1 MQHRVHVG
9 RVSVVVFV
17 LAASTS
23 AVAGSVSVAAGA
35 TPTWAA
41 GGQAQALTGRPA
53 PTPAVWVPGVAP
65 HLFGQL
71 TSGLSTNWAGIIDSG
86 SDFTGVSG
94 QWTVPTVTATASDQ
108 YSSSWIGVDG
118 STNQWLLQA
127 GTEQDSLD
135 GSTEY
140 YAWYEVITPGN
151 SAPEQLI
158 GLVSPGDHM
167 VASISEQSA
176 GNWTVSIADATS
188 AQSTVE
194 PVAYGGPGSSAEWI
208 EEAPSAGGS
217 SPLPLANFGAVTFS
231 GIGASA
237 SDPATA
243 NLNAVSM
250 VDSAGDVIAYP
261 GNVSGSSFLITYR
274 APPVSAPSD
283 HGYWLVGGDGGI
295 FSFGAAQF
303 YGSTGS
309 LDLQR
314 AVVGITPTANDG
326 GYWLVAADGGIFSFG
341 DTAFYGSVPGLG
353 LAPAGTPGPGK
364 RLNAPIVGVVPS
376 SDGGGYFMVAS
387 DGGVFAFGDARYEG
401 SCPGIGGCAGA
412 AVAVMPDASGNGYWV
427 VTATGNVYSFG
438 DAQYDGAPGPKDVP
452 VTAAVRTPDGGGYW
466 ILFANGSL
474 CSYGD
479 AAYYGGLASGEA
491 PSIDPAT
498 SVFTDDGSHGYWIA
512 TANGAVYPFGQAPN
526 DGGMSQLAMNAPVI
540 AGTGW

>member
-1 MQHRVHVG
+1 VWPPP
-9 RVSVVVFV
+9 
-17 LAASTS
+17 L
-23 AVAGSVSVAAGA
+23 
-35 TPTWAA
+35 
-41 GGQAQALTGRPA
+41 RP
-53 PTPAVWVPGVAP
+53 VD
-65 HLFGQL
+65 L
-71 TSGLSTNWAGIIDSG
+71 GLSTNWAGIIDSG

-208 EEAPSAGGS
+208 EEAPRPAARARCRSPTSAR
-217 SPLPLANFGAVTFS
+217 SP
-231 GIGASA
+231 SA
-237 SDPATA
+237 
-243 NLNAVSM
+243 
-250 VDSAGDVIAYP
+250 
-261 GNVSGSSFLITYR
+261 
-274 APPVSAPSD
+274 VSAPVPRTRRRPISTRSRWSTRLATSSPIRQRLGLLIP
-283 HGYWLVGGDGGI
+283 HHLQGPAGQRSVRSRLLAGGGDGGI

-353 LAPAGTPGPGK
+353 LAPAG
-364 RLNAPIVGVVPS
+364 RRAP
-376 SDGGGYFMVAS
+376 
-387 DGGVFAFGDARYEG
+387 ARG
-401 SCPGIGGCAGA
+401 
-412 AVAVMPDASGNGYWV
+412 
-427 VTATGNVYSFG
+427 
-438 DAQYDGAPGPKDVP
+438 
-452 VTAAVRTPDGGGYW
+452 
-466 ILFANGSL
+466 
-474 CSYGD
+474 
-479 AAYYGGLASGEA
+479 
-491 PSIDPAT
+491 
-498 SVFTDDGSHGYWIA
+498 
-512 TANGAVYPFGQAPN
+512 
-526 DGGMSQLAMNAPVI
+526 
-540 AGTGW
+540 